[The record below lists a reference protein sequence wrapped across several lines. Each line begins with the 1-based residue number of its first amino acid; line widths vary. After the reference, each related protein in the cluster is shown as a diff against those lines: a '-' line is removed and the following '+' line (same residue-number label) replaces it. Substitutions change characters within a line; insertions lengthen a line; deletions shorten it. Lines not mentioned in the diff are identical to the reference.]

1 MREVLLAATLLLP
14 LALPLTALAQ
24 STQSPAL
31 SFVEPKDGA
40 TVRSP
45 FRVKLAVVGMEV
57 AKAGAVVPNSGHH
70 VLIIN
75 GDAVPEG
82 QPIPADPTHLHW
94 GKGQTE
100 QKIRLPAGQ
109 YKLTAQFANGAHQ
122 SYGPAVSQT
131 ITVTVK

>member
-1 MREVLLAATLLLP
+1 VLVRGVLAATL
-14 LALPLTALAQ
+14 ASASAVVLAQ
-24 STQSPAL
+24 GRSL

-40 TVRSP
+40 TVTSP

-57 AKAGAVVPNSGHH
+57 AKAGALVPNSGHH
-70 VLIIN
+70 VLIVN
-75 GDAVPEG
+75 GGPVSEG
-82 QPIPADPTHLHW
+82 QAIPADPTHLHW

-109 YKLTAQFANGAHQ
+109 YKLTAQFADGVHH
-122 SYGPAVSQT
+122 SYGPALSQT